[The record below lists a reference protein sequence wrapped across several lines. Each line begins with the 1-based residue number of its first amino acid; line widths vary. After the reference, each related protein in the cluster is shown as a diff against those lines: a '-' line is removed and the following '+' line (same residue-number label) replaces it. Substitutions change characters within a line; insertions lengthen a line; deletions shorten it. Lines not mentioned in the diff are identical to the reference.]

1 MPSWLQNSIAWL
13 GRFYPFLSGMGTIAN
28 SSLLRNADS
37 ESQIEIWSKVDGGEV
52 LARLDDYVGRSAFYF
67 GDIDPKISQIVTR
80 CIEPGDV
87 AFDIGANIGIYS
99 LLLSKLVGS
108 QGSVFCFEP
117 NTSVYQSLERA
128 MNRTGRNNASIINAA
143 LGAEPGS
150 LMLSVPPG
158 NVGAGSLINTFNIPA
173 SEQYLVPVL
182 TLDLFVAQHGIDR
195 IDFIKMDVEGF
206 EQHVLDGATM
216 VIKNLRPTIIVFE
229 NNLPITNPTRE
240 TLLVSFSDASYD
252 LYSLQRSLLSLKLCP
267 VKDLSTTTA
276 HDFVA
281 ICRDSKSIRVR
292 ASLDV

>member
-1 MPSWLQNSIAWL
+1 
-13 GRFYPFLSGMGTIAN
+13 
-28 SSLLRNADS
+28 
-37 ESQIEIWSKVDGGEV
+37 
-52 LARLDDYVGRSAFYF
+52 
-67 GDIDPKISQIVTR
+67 
-80 CIEPGDV
+80 
-87 AFDIGANIGIYS
+87 
-99 LLLSKLVGS
+99 
-108 QGSVFCFEP
+108 
-117 NTSVYQSLERA
+117 
-128 MNRTGRNNASIINAA
+128 
-143 LGAEPGS
+143 
-150 LMLSVPPG
+150 MLSVPPG